1 MGNYDS
7 IVKILSVERR
17 ETWLALEKYLKQI
30 EFVLVFPSLPDR
42 DKYSSFPF
50 LFSPQ
55 PLFSFSLVASE
66 CLILLATNY
75 ELKKMIF
82 LFLIIINEEDTII
95 PFTEVRRLSYEITF
109 PKII

>member
-17 ETWLALEKYLKQI
+17 ETWLALEKCLKQI
-30 EFVLVFPSLPDR
+30 EFVLVSPSLHDH
-42 DKYSSFPF
+42 DKYSFPF

-75 ELKKMIF
+75 ELKKMISC
-82 LFLIIINEEDTII
+82 I
-95 PFTEVRRLSYEITF
+95 PYNNQ
-109 PKII
+109 